1 MVRAIRY
8 AINHGINYFDL
19 AAGSAKA
26 YAAYGEAFAGNRDK
40 ALIQDHFG
48 ADYRTGEYGCRPIW
62 MLSGRAWNGSLNSC
76 IRIISI
82 SDLSFLSKK
91 TPTSIGGR

>member
-40 ALIQDHFG
+40 VLIQVRFG
-48 ADYRTGEYGCRPIW
+48 ADYRTGEYGW
-62 MLSGRAWNGSLNSC
+62 STNLDVVRASVE
-76 IRIISI
+76 
-82 SDLSFLSKK
+82 
-91 TPTSIGGR
+91 